1 MKWQDISDKSVLG
14 VQDEKA
20 RRVLNTSNKPAN
32 ITAEEIEKGVSIES
46 LESLNVPV
54 YRYKTQI
61 TIHGVLPDIG
71 NEIVNGYKSI
81 IQNGNGTCGVRYIAV
96 DGAKK
101 AIVRRVARCVK
112 EPAMNCYKDSQGVQL
127 NKRMCIQDREQA
139 KRDAIALLKDIPDLF
154 IGCKYLAC
162 DMYGALHVVAE
173 FEAIP
178 VGNLWEFVK
187 WYSGGTIGD
196 LATLERLEAE
206 KAAKDE
212 IRRAAEHVEYEK
224 EREQDK
230 RKKEEAIAPLVEIL
244 KSAGYVHYQGPWK
257 PGLFV
262 EIRDLDYCHNYGF
275 QAYEYAAYGK
285 SYKYRGAK
293 SRTLAFKFDE
303 YERWKHKG
311 KRDNLNIHGWI
322 LPGKAVQAAAKTIE
336 PARKAY
342 PRWIIA
348 RFGHCKECACELA
361 GQRSAYYPKTKRI
374 LCEKC
379 GNLAT

>member
-71 NEIVNGYKSI
+71 NELVNGYKSI

-112 EPAMNCYKDSQGVQL
+112 EPVMNCYKDSQGVQL

-187 WYSGGTIGD
+187 WYSGGIISD

-212 IRRAAEHVEYEK
+212 IRQAAEDVKYEK

-230 RKKEEAIAPLVEIL
+230 RKEEEAIAPLVEIL
-244 KSAGYVHYQGPWK
+244 KSAGYVHYEGSWK
-257 PGLFV
+257 PGKLV
-262 EIRDLDYCHNYGF
+262 MVKEVDYSGHYGF
-275 QAYEYAAYGK
+275 KAYEYAEYGK
-285 SYKYRGAK
+285 TYKFRTTK
-293 SRTLAFKFDE
+293 SKTLAFTFGE
-303 YERWKHKG
+303 QWKHKG
-311 KRDNLNIHGWI
+311 KYSSGKVSGWV
-322 LPGKAVQAAAKTIE
+322 LPVQAVQAAAKTIE

-348 RFGHCKECACELA
+348 QFGHCKECACDLT
-361 GQRSAYYPKTKRI
+361 GKRSAYYPKTKRI

-379 GNLAT
+379 GNLVA